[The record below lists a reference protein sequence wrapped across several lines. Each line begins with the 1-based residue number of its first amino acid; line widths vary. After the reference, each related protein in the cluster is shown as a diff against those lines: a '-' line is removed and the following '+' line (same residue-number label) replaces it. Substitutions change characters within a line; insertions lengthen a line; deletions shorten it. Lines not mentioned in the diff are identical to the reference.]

1 MNEGANLNVNLRLT
15 QSPGEAAQEG
25 AKAGKAYSAG
35 FMAHLKKMHMDK
47 LNPAAMAQVAGAY
60 GSGAYY
66 KPSAYGGDYYGK
78 QLAKVYAMGAF
89 GMPIKGLRGVSG
101 SDLARV
107 QSMGQF
113 NSSGRTIRG
122 LRETGGADLAK
133 VNAMGSFGAYG
144 GKPPPIIADLKA
156 KMNMDRAKF
165 IKDATFAMM
174 PLFNPTS
181 VWGNLFATRQIF
193 SGLAQTKTGQG
204 LVGRLGMGTGTGA
217 TALAAGGTVGVLLA
231 VGLAIKGLAKV
242 MHESIQAYKDAPKL
256 YAKAMTSGLGLKF
269 VSKRSMLAD
278 IMGVSMEDVVRYGA
292 AFQYLNPRIEWAST
306 VLANTNRNLTSVGWG
321 FKIVGY
327 DLKAMFATMADKAA
341 PAFREF
347 NAGLATMIEEMT
359 TWSEKHP
366 KAAKAGIWA
375 GIGAATGPAGLAYS
389 SIAKGIF
396 DIVSWFGKGKGGS
409 PAPAPLSFMKQLP
422 ASSWEKMGLILGNH
436 IGGGN
441 PQQQTANNTKR
452 SADTLAEIKRAITK
466 NGGIFHL
473 NFAQNA
479 I

>member
-1 MNEGANLNVNLRLT
+1 MNEVANLNVNLRLT

-60 GSGAYY
+60 GSGVYY

-144 GKPPPIIADLKA
+144 GKPPPILADIKA
-156 KMNMDRAKF
+156 KMDMDRAKF

-193 SGLAQTKTGQG
+193 SGLSQTKTGQG
-204 LVGRLGMGTGTGA
+204 IVGKFGMGTGTAA
-217 TALAAGGTVGVLLA
+217 TAGVAGGIVGALLLM
-231 VGLAIKGLAKV
+231 GLSIKALSKI
-242 MHESIQAYKDAPKL
+242 MHESIAAYKDAPKL

-269 VSKRSMLAD
+269 VAKRSMLAD
-278 IMGVSMEDVVRYGA
+278 IMGVSEQEVIKYGY
-292 AFQYLNPRIEWAST
+292 AFQYLNPKIEWASAIMAKT
-306 VLANTNRNLTSVGWG
+306 NTNLTSVGWS
-321 FKIVGY
+321 FKVVGN
-327 DLKAMFATMADKAA
+327 DMKAMFSTIANDAA
-341 PAFREF
+341 PAMRKFLDGLHNVIEDTTEF
-347 NAGLATMIEEMT
+347 YNKHKKEAAAAIT
-359 TWSEKHP
+359 TTRWLLNPLEPLLSKWVSS
-366 KAAKAGIWA
+366 KGKDS
-375 GIGAATGPAGLAYS
+375 GAAPQ
-389 SIAKGIF
+389 
-396 DIVSWFGKGKGGS
+396 
-409 PAPAPLSFMKQLP
+409 PLSFMKQLP
-422 ASSWEKMGLILGNH
+422 ASSWEKMGLV
-436 IGGGN
+436 IGGSSGQN
-441 PQQQTANNTKR
+441 PAMQTAHNTKSMAQDLKKLVSYVAR
-452 SADTLAEIKRAITK
+452 S
-466 NGGIFHL
+466 GGAPVFNIPNL
-473 NFAQNA
+473 P
-479 I
+479 